1 MWQGIPRYRRFPCA
15 RQEAARLA
23 QLACPLP
30 DGEGASTLAQ
40 LHLWPGF
47 SSSLAGDQHGNVVH
61 LYERDCSI
69 QRRHQKVVEIAPAAH
84 LDSQLRS
91 KLTADA
97 VRLAKQVR
105 DCKRP
110 SHLGSGG
117 SGGQRGSPQLEA
129 MVPLSK
135 GMGFPQS
142 FSCSAW
148 PFWTGSRRSACLGQ
162 GLEMAVEEFSWPAQT
177 LSVQIALSKLQPC
190 FSPPFLPICQ
200 YCSELLEAS

>member
-1 MWQGIPRYRRFPCA
+1 MCTSGGPSLPRRHFQCR
-15 RQEAARLA
+15 EAARLA
-23 QLACPLP
+23 QLPCPAP
-30 DGEGASTLAQ
+30 DMEGASTLAR

-129 MVPLSK
+129 MVLLSK
-135 GMGFPQS
+135 GMGSPSLSPAQPGLFGQ
-142 FSCSAW
+142 
-148 PFWTGSRRSACLGQ
+148 GSRRSAFLGQ
-162 GLEMAVEEFSWPAQT
+162 FGKSCPGA
-177 LSVQIALSKLQPC
+177 
-190 FSPPFLPICQ
+190 
-200 YCSELLEAS
+200 